1 MQTFLVWPDLVAY
14 SGSSFSTTRHS
25 HFYTQLCLGNTA
37 PFRLRGRD
45 CKWHSY
51 SAAFIPSG
59 ISHETEHSEHAFTI
73 LLLDPL
79 TTGSGILAD
88 LKIKADEPAIDVS
101 HLFSKADIQETLA
114 LMEKADQSVRSNILK
129 MLERHKT
136 ATPLRST
143 DERILNSIARI
154 QDSKAN
160 LSLADL
166 AIHAGISPSRF
177 RHLFREETGIA
188 FSAYKIWMKTR
199 NAILFLSQRPDL
211 ALAAYEGGFADQAH
225 FSRIFRRSFG
235 MSPSGF
241 SRSETFRVQIFGS

>member
-1 MQTFLVWPDLVAY
+1 MQTFLIWTDLVAY
-14 SGSSFSTTRHS
+14 SGSSFSTSRHS
-25 HFYTQLCLGNTA
+25 HFYTQLCLGNNA

-45 CKWHSY
+45 GGWRSY
-51 SAAFIPSG
+51 TAAFIPSG
-59 ISHETEHSEHAFTI
+59 VSHQTEQSEHPFTI

-79 TTGSGILAD
+79 TTGSEIFGG
-88 LKIKADEPAIDVS
+88 LKIKRDEPAIDVS
-101 HLFSKADIQETLA
+101 HLFSNADIQEILELLNRTD
-114 LMEKADQSVRSNILK
+114 ETVRNDILK
-129 MLERHKT
+129 ILERHK
-136 ATPLRST
+136 AVTPAQVT
-143 DERILNSIARI
+143 DKRILNSIGRI

-160 LSLADL
+160 MPLAEL
-166 AIHAGISPSRF
+166 ANDAGISPSRF

-188 FSAYKIWMKTR
+188 FSAYRLWMKTR

-241 SRSETFRVQIFGS
+241 SRNDTFRIQIFGS